1 MLAALLICAVVG
13 ISDGDTLTARCR
25 TAHTPATIK
34 VRLADIDAPE
44 RAQRFGQRS
53 RRHLSEI
60 CWRKTAGIKPVSI
73 DQYGRTVAYVT
84 CDRID
89 AGAEQVRAGM
99 AWVAV
104 HFASRNSGLYA
115 IEREARSARRGL
127 WIDNTPTAPWEW
139 RAFAQTPAHP

>member
-25 TAHTPATIK
+25 AADTPATIK

-60 CWRKTAGIKPVSI
+60 CWRKTARIKPVSI
-73 DQYGRTVAYVT
+73 DQYGRTVGYVT
-84 CDRID
+84 CDRTD

-99 AWVAV
+99 AWVAIY
-104 HFASRNSGLYA
+104 FASKNSGLYA

-127 WIDNTPTAPWEW
+127 WIDTAPIAPWDW
-139 RAFAQTPAHP
+139 RVSAHTPSHP